1 MVLALAGDSTTTSI
15 EARLPLPLAGVD
27 FLLAAAFLTA
37 ADFLLAVDFLLV
49 VVFLPAADLVAV
61 FLVVAD
67 LLAAGLALFWVALL
81 AEVAVFFA
89 GLAFFAD
96 ALAGFLVAVVLS
108 SSDGV
113 VFRAALDVVEDLAW
127 AMAFLAKR
135 SMHDV
140 PPTRQAGTAISEL
153 QINKYRR
160 ALGRRKAGTGTQ
172 FPYIGGGGGR

>member
-15 EARLPLPLAGVD
+15 EARLPLPLAEVD

-49 VVFLPAADLVAV
+49 VVCLPAADLVAA

-67 LLAAGLALFWVALL
+67 LLAAGLELFLVALL
-81 AEVAVFFA
+81 AGVAVFFA

-140 PPTRQAGTAISEL
+140 PPTRQAGTAIREL

-160 ALGRRKAGTGTQ
+160 ALGRR
-172 FPYIGGGGGR
+172 